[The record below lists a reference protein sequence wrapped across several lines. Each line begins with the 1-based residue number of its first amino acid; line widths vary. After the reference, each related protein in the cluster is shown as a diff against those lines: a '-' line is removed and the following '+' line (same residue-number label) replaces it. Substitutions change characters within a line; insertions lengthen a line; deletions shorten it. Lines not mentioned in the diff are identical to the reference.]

1 MLPGPWV
8 FGVYDYLP
16 GNSLLCETIKCK
28 TEDPKRLIPCLEM
41 HSVTYSMQMSVSYA
55 QNTRVKIAQNFILQ
69 AKKAFPFR
77 ASAIHGLNNMKAR
90 VF

>member
-1 MLPGPWV
+1 
-8 FGVYDYLP
+8 
-16 GNSLLCETIKCK
+16 
-28 TEDPKRLIPCLEM
+28 M